1 MTFAIY
7 PSLEGKTVLVT
18 GGASGIGAA
27 IVENLARSRAKVAFI
42 DVAVAEG
49 AALVEAIAAKGY
61 ETPVFINCDLLD
73 LDATK
78 AAIDRVAEELGPIKG
93 LVNNAA
99 NDLRRPMEDTGPA
112 EFEWAIN
119 VNLRHVYFCTKAVL
133 PYLQASGGGS
143 VVNMSSLAWVKG
155 TPDLQAYSAAKAG
168 IIGLTSSLAHKVGQH
183 NIRVNVITPG
193 AVMTEKQKRLW
204 FDPKGQEAVLNS
216 QCIRETIV
224 PDDIARMV
232 LFLLADD
239 SQHITKQN
247 FAVDGGR

>member
-1 MTFAIY
+1 MEFAVY
-7 PSLEGKTVLVT
+7 PSLAGRTVLVT
-18 GGASGIGAA
+18 GGASGIGAS
-27 IVENLARSRAKVAFI
+27 IVANLARSGARVAFI
-42 DVAVAEG
+42 DVAVAE
-49 AALVEAIAAKGY
+49 AEALVEAITSRGHVP
-61 ETPVFINCDLLD
+61 PVLLACDLLD

-78 AAIDRVAEELGPIKG
+78 AAIDRVQAEMGPIKG

-99 NDLRRPMEDTGPA
+99 NDLRRPMEETGPA

-133 PYLQASGGGS
+133 PYLKASGGGS

-155 TPDLQAYSAAKAG
+155 TTDLQVYSAAKAG
-168 IIGLTSSLAHKVGQH
+168 IIGLTSSLAHKVGPD

-204 FDPKGQEAVLNS
+204 FDPSSQQAVLNA
-216 QCIRETIV
+216 QCIKETIV

-232 LFLLADD
+232 LFLLSDD
-239 SQHITKQN
+239 SCHITKQN

>member
-1 MTFAIY
+1 MAFAVY
-7 PSLEGKTVLVT
+7 PSLAGRTVIVT

-27 IVENLARSRAKVAFI
+27 IVENLARSGSTVAFI
-42 DVAVAEG
+42 DVAVSEG
-49 AALVEAIAAKGY
+49 QTLVESVVGKGY
-61 ETPVFINCDLLD
+61 PRPVFINCDLLD

-78 AAIDRVAEELGPIKG
+78 AAIERVAVELGPIKG

-99 NDLRRPMEDTGPA
+99 NDLRRPMEETGPA

-133 PYLQASGGGS
+133 PYLEASGGGS

-155 TPDLQAYSAAKAG
+155 TLDLQAYSAAKAG

-204 FDPKGQEAVLNS
+204 FDRRSQETVLNA
-216 QCIRETIV
+216 QCIRETVV

>member
-1 MTFAIY
+1 MTFAVY
-7 PSLEGKTVLVT
+7 PSLTGRTVLVT
-18 GGASGIGAA
+18 GGASGIGAS
-27 IVENLARSRAKVAFI
+27 IVENLARSGARVAFI

-49 AALVEAIAAKGY
+49 EALVEAVAARGY
-61 ETPVFINCDLLD
+61 PRPVFINCDLLD

-78 AAIDRVAEELGPIKG
+78 AAIDRVETEMGPIKG

-99 NDLRRPMEDTGPA
+99 NDLRRSMEETGPA

-133 PYLQASGGGS
+133 PYLQANGGGS

-155 TPDLQAYSAAKAG
+155 TLDLQAYSAAKAG
-168 IIGLTSSLAHKVGQH
+168 IIGLTSSLAHKVGRH

-216 QCIRETIV
+216 QCIHETIV
-224 PDDIARMV
+224 PDDIARMA

>member
-1 MTFAIY
+1 MEFAVY
-7 PSLEGKTVLVT
+7 PSLAGRTVLVT
-18 GGASGIGAA
+18 GGASGIGAS
-27 IVENLARSRAKVAFI
+27 IVENLAHSQARVAFI
-42 DVAVAEG
+42 DVAVAE
-49 AALVEAIAAKGY
+49 AEALVESIRARGHVA
-61 ETPVFINCDLLD
+61 PVFIACDLLD

-78 AAIDRVAEELGPIKG
+78 AAIDRVEKEVGPIKG

-99 NDLRRPMEDTGPA
+99 NDLRRPMEETGPE

-133 PYLQASGGGS
+133 PYLKSNGGGS

-155 TPDLQAYSAAKAG
+155 TTDLQAYSAAKAG
-168 IIGLTSSLAHKVGQH
+168 IIGLTSSLAHKVGPH
-183 NIRVNVITPG
+183 NIRVNVVTPG

-204 FDPKGQEAVLNS
+204 FDPSAQQAVLNA
-216 QCIRETIV
+216 QCIKETIV
-224 PDDIARMV
+224 PDDVARMV

-239 SQHITKQN
+239 SHHITKQN